1 MAIKP
6 VTNTNAPNESTI
18 NRGEQTSLRSEKG
31 NSKVVIKKGTGLNA
45 GQGFSIGLKEID
57 TAVINHIRNIMKPVV
72 RESNEII
79 KVPVMYGN
87 EERWKSVRSR
97 GVLRDKNGVIILPVI
112 VIKRTSLT
120 MNPDMPL
127 SFDNDVR
134 GKFISV
140 IRSSNGWSK
149 NNRYDRFSVL
159 TGQKPVEEFV
169 KTGMP
174 DFVICSYSIVMMT
187 SFMEQ
192 MNDLNTIMVEHL
204 ETYWGDS
211 TSYKFL
217 SGLDGSIS
225 NVSEMTV
232 DSERLIKNEFS
243 ISIKGY
249 VIPEFTS
256 NVFGTTAEIQKS
268 RTPSKVTFGF
278 EGDATDKQVGK

>member
-6 VTNTNAPNESTI
+6 VTNTNAPNESTV
-18 NRGEQTSLRSEKG
+18 NRGEQTSIRSEKG
-31 NSKVVIKKGTGLNA
+31 NAKVVIKKGTGINA

-57 TAVINHIRNIMKPVV
+57 TAVINHIRNVMKPVV

-87 EERWKSVRSR
+87 EERWKSVRGR
-97 GVLRDKNGVIILPVI
+97 GVLRDKNGVIILPII

-127 SFDNDVR
+127 SFDNDVK
-134 GKFISV
+134 GKYISV
-140 IRSSNGWSK
+140 VRSSNGWSK

-187 SFMEQ
+187 AFMEQ

-211 TSYKFL
+211 NSYRFL
-217 SGLDGSIS
+217 SALSGDIS
-225 NVSEMTV
+225 NEVQMES
-232 DSERLIKNEFS
+232 DGERLVRNELALE
-243 ISIKGY
+243 IKGY
-249 VIPEFTS
+249 MIPEFTD
-256 NVFGTTAEIQKS
+256 NIFGKTAEAG
-268 RTPSKVTFGF
+268 RGYTPKKVVFSETIL
-278 EGDATDKQVGK
+278 

>member
-1 MAIKP
+1 M
-6 VTNTNAPNESTI
+6 
-18 NRGEQTSLRSEKG
+18 RG
-31 NSKVVIKKGTGLNA
+31 
-45 GQGFSIGLKEID
+45 
-57 TAVINHIRNIMKPVV
+57 
-72 RESNEII
+72 
-79 KVPVMYGN
+79 
-87 EERWKSVRSR
+87 R

-127 SFDNDVR
+127 SFDNDVK
-134 GKFISV
+134 GKYITV

-187 SFMEQ
+187 AFMEQ

-211 TSYKFL
+211 NSYRFL
-217 SGLDGSIS
+217 SALSGDIS
-225 NVSEMTV
+225 NEVQMES
-232 DSERLIKNEFS
+232 DGERLVRNELALE
-243 ISIKGY
+243 IKGY
-249 VIPEFTS
+249 MIPEFTD
-256 NVFGTTAEIQKS
+256 NIFGKTAEAG
-268 RTPSKVTFGF
+268 RGYTPKKVVFSETIL
-278 EGDATDKQVGK
+278 

>member
-18 NRGEQTSLRSEKG
+18 NRGEQRSFRSEKG
-31 NSKVVIKKGTGLNA
+31 NAKVVIKKGTGLNA

-87 EERWKSVRSR
+87 EERWKSVRGR
-97 GVLRDKNGVIILPVI
+97 GVLRDKNGVVILPVI

-127 SFDNDVR
+127 SFDNDVK
-134 GKFISV
+134 GKYISV

-187 SFMEQ
+187 AFMEQ

-211 TSYKFL
+211 NSYRFL
-217 SGLDGSIS
+217 SALSGDIS
-225 NVSEMTV
+225 NEVQMES
-232 DSERLIKNEFS
+232 DGERLVRNELGLE
-243 ISIKGY
+243 IKGY
-249 VIPEFTS
+249 MIPEFTD
-256 NVFGTTAEIQKS
+256 NIFGKTAEAG
-268 RTPSKVTFGF
+268 RGYTPKKVVFSETIL
-278 EGDATDKQVGK
+278 

>member
-18 NRGEQTSLRSEKG
+18 NRGEQTSFRSEKG

-87 EERWKSVRSR
+87 EERWKSVRGR
-97 GVLRDKNGVIILPVI
+97 GVLRDKNGVIILPII

-127 SFDNDVR
+127 SFDNDVK

-159 TGQKPVEEFV
+159 TGQKPVEEFI

-174 DFVICSYSIVMMT
+174 DFVVCTYNIVMMT
-187 SFMEQ
+187 AFMEQ

-204 ETYWGDS
+204 ETYWGDQ

-217 SGLDGSIS
+217 SALSGDIS
-225 NVSEMTV
+225 NEVQMES
-232 DSERLIKNEFS
+232 DGERLVRNELALE
-243 ISIKGY
+243 IKGY
-249 VIPEFTS
+249 MIPEFTD
-256 NVFGTTAEIQKS
+256 NIFGKTAEAG
-268 RTPSKVTFGF
+268 RGYTPKKVVFSETIL
-278 EGDATDKQVGK
+278 

>member
-18 NRGEQTSLRSEKG
+18 NRGEQKSFRSEKG
-31 NSKVVIKKGTGLNA
+31 NAKVVIKKGTGLNA
-45 GQGFSIGLKEID
+45 GKGFSIGLKEID
-57 TAVINHIRNIMKPVV
+57 TAVINHIRNVMKPVV

-87 EERWKSVRSR
+87 EERWKSVRGR
-97 GVLRDKNGVIILPVI
+97 GVLRDKNGVVILPVI

-127 SFDNDVR
+127 SFDNDVK

-187 SFMEQ
+187 AFMEQ

-217 SGLDGSIS
+217 SALSGDIS
-225 NVSEMTV
+225 NEVQMES
-232 DSERLIKNEFS
+232 DGERLVRNELALE
-243 ISIKGY
+243 IKGY
-249 VIPEFTS
+249 MIPEFTD
-256 NVFGTTAEIQKS
+256 NIFGKTAEMGRGYVPK
-268 RTPSKVTFGF
+268 KVVFSETII
-278 EGDATDKQVGK
+278 

>member
-18 NRGEQTSLRSEKG
+18 NRGEQKSFRSEKG
-31 NSKVVIKKGTGLNA
+31 NAKVVIKKGTGINA

-87 EERWKSVRSR
+87 EERWKSVRGR

-127 SFDNDVR
+127 SFDNDVK

-187 SFMEQ
+187 AFMEQ

-211 TSYKFL
+211 NSYRFL
-217 SGLDGSIS
+217 SALSGDIS
-225 NVSEMTV
+225 NEVQMES
-232 DSERLIKNEFS
+232 DGERLVRNELALE
-243 ISIKGY
+243 IKGY
-249 VIPEFTS
+249 MIPEFTD
-256 NVFGTTAEIQKS
+256 NIFGKTAEMGRGYVPK
-268 RTPSKVTFGF
+268 KVVFSETII
-278 EGDATDKQVGK
+278 

>member
-6 VTNTNAPNESTI
+6 VTNTNAPNESTV
-18 NRGEQTSLRSEKG
+18 NRGEQTSIRSEKG
-31 NSKVVIKKGTGLNA
+31 NAKVVIKKGTGINA

-87 EERWKSVRSR
+87 EERWKSVRGR
-97 GVLRDKNGVIILPVI
+97 GVLRDKNGIIILPVI

-127 SFDNDVR
+127 SFDNDVK

-187 SFMEQ
+187 AFMEQ

-217 SGLDGSIS
+217 SALSGDIS
-225 NVSEMTV
+225 NEVQMES
-232 DSERLIKNEFS
+232 DGERLVRNELALE
-243 ISIKGY
+243 IKGY
-249 VIPEFTS
+249 MIPEFTD
-256 NVFGTTAEIQKS
+256 NIFGKTAEAG
-268 RTPSKVTFGF
+268 RGYTPKKVVFSETIL
-278 EGDATDKQVGK
+278 

>member
-18 NRGEQTSLRSEKG
+18 NRGEQRSFRSEKG
-31 NSKVVIKKGTGLNA
+31 NAKVVIKKGTGLNA

-87 EERWKSVRSR
+87 EERWKSVRGH

-140 IRSSNGWSK
+140 VRSSNGWSK

-159 TGQKPVEEFV
+159 TGQKPVEEFI

-187 SFMEQ
+187 AFMEQ

-217 SGLDGSIS
+217 SALSGDIS
-225 NVSEMTV
+225 NEVQMET
-232 DSERLIKNEFS
+232 DGERLVRNELTLE
-243 ISIKGY
+243 IKGY
-249 VIPEFTS
+249 MIPEFTD
-256 NVFGTTAEIQKS
+256 NVFGKTAEAA
-268 RTPSKVTFGF
+268 RGYTPKKVVFSETIL
-278 EGDATDKQVGK
+278 

>member
-18 NRGEQTSLRSEKG
+18 NRGKQRSFRSEKG
-31 NSKVVIKKGTGLNA
+31 NAKVVIKKGTGLNA

-87 EERWKSVRSR
+87 EERWKSVRGR
-97 GVLRDKNGVIILPVI
+97 GVLRDKNGVVILPVI

-127 SFDNDVR
+127 SFDNDVK
-134 GKFISV
+134 GKYISV

-187 SFMEQ
+187 AFMEQ

-211 TSYKFL
+211 NSYRFL
-217 SGLDGSIS
+217 SALSGDIS
-225 NVSEMTV
+225 NEVQMES
-232 DSERLIKNEFS
+232 DGERLVRNELALE
-243 ISIKGY
+243 IKGY
-249 VIPEFTS
+249 MIPEFTD
-256 NVFGTTAEIQKS
+256 NIFGKTAEAV
-268 RTPSKVTFGF
+268 RGYTPKKVVFSETIL
-278 EGDATDKQVGK
+278 

>member
-18 NRGEQTSLRSEKG
+18 NRGEQRSFRSEKG
-31 NSKVVIKKGTGLNA
+31 NAKVVIKKGTGLNA
-45 GQGFSIGLKEID
+45 GKGFSIGLKEID

-87 EERWKSVRSR
+87 EERWKSVRGR
-97 GVLRDKNGVIILPVI
+97 GVLRDKNGVVILPVI

-127 SFDNDVR
+127 SFDNDVK

-140 IRSSNGWSK
+140 VRSSNGWSK
-149 NNRYDRFSVL
+149 SNRYDRFSVL

-187 SFMEQ
+187 AFMEQ

-211 TSYKFL
+211 NSYRFL
-217 SGLDGSIS
+217 SALSGDIS
-225 NVSEMTV
+225 NEVQMES
-232 DSERLIKNEFS
+232 DGERLVRNELALE
-243 ISIKGY
+243 IKGY
-249 VIPEFTS
+249 MIPEFTD
-256 NVFGTTAEIQKS
+256 NIFGKTAEAG
-268 RTPSKVTFGF
+268 RGYTPKKVVFSETIL
-278 EGDATDKQVGK
+278 

>member
-6 VTNTNAPNESTI
+6 VTNINAPNESTI
-18 NRGEQTSLRSEKG
+18 NRGEQRSFRSEKG
-31 NSKVVIKKGTGLNA
+31 NAKVVIKKGTGLNA

-97 GVLRDKNGVIILPVI
+97 GVLRDKNGIIILPVI

-140 IRSSNGWSK
+140 VRSSNGWSK

-159 TGQKPVEEFV
+159 TGQKPLEEFI

-187 SFMEQ
+187 AFMEQ

-217 SGLDGSIS
+217 SALSGDIS
-225 NVSEMTV
+225 NEVQMET
-232 DSERLIKNEFS
+232 DGERLVRNELGLE
-243 ISIKGY
+243 IKGY
-249 VIPEFTS
+249 MIPEFTD
-256 NVFGTTAEIQKS
+256 NVFGKTAEAA
-268 RTPSKVTFGF
+268 RGYTPKKVVFSETIL
-278 EGDATDKQVGK
+278 